1 MDLHMHAEI
10 FRSDH
15 FAAFWTLALFRFAL
29 MIITR
34 VRVQSL
40 GGHEA
45 SFVCA
50 SGPIALEGLQR

>member
-1 MDLHMHAEI
+1 MHAEI
-10 FRSDH
+10 VRRDH
-15 FAAFWTLALFRFAL
+15 FAANWTLALFRFAF
-29 MIITR
+29 MIKTR